1 MYSIL
6 TLYNWWSIV
15 NCNRYGSRK
24 YLLIEA
30 HVDEQTSELSGER
43 SWIWCGLVFFVFR
56 LTSSC
61 LALFSYF
68 QCIQYVVSSSSS
80 TAFSL
85 FRFFGF
91 FFWQSSVVVFFL
103 SIYANYIGT
112 VAGNCI
118 ILLNT
123 CIQLWQVYT
132 DISEVSKGKAF
143 KFRHVCS

>member
-30 HVDEQTSELSGER
+30 HLDEQTSELSGER

-61 LALFSYF
+61 LAFFSYF
-68 QCIQYVVSSSSS
+68 QCIQYVISSSSS

-85 FRFFGF
+85 FRFFF
-91 FFWQSSVVVFFL
+91 FFFFFL
-103 SIYANYIGT
+103 TVICCCFFSIYLCKLHRHCGWKLHHTVKHLYTA
-112 VAGNCI
+112 VAGLHWYI
-118 ILLNT
+118 WSL
-123 CIQLWQVYT
+123 
-132 DISEVSKGKAF
+132 KGK
-143 KFRHVCS
+143 SI